1 MECGGVQLEKYI
13 ALLRGINVGGK
24 NKVPMA
30 ELKKAFE
37 AIGFSDVK
45 TYINSGNVIF
55 SSSIQ
60 NKSELVEKSERAIAD
75 KFGLNIPVVIVSVAE
90 LADVISHAPKWWNK
104 NKEDVN
110 YVVFPISPITV
121 EEVFTAVGEIK
132 PEYEK
137 VSHYGGVIFWAAPL
151 KVFTKTSWAKITNSA
166 VNNSVTIRNA
176 NTVNKLLSLA
186 E

>member
-1 MECGGVQLEKYI
+1 MEKYI

-60 NKSELVEKSERAIAD
+60 NKSELVEKSELAIAD

-90 LADVISHAPKWWNK
+90 LADVISQAPEWWNK

-110 YVVFPISPITV
+110 YVVFLIPPITV
-121 EEVFTAVGEIK
+121 EEVFMAVGEIK

-137 VSHYGGVIFWAAPL
+137 VSRYSSVIFWVAPL
-151 KVFTKTSWAKITNSA
+151 KVFTKTSWAKITSSA